1 MSAPVPPRR
10 SSGNLPAEIT
20 SFHGRRHERTE
31 IKRLLSGTRLLTLTG
46 FGGVGKTR
54 LALRTADDLQRA
66 FRDGAWLVELATLT
80 DPALLADTTAKS
92 LGLRTRGQDSA
103 TDALVDHLRSRD
115 LLLVLDNCEH
125 LLEAC
130 ALLTGTLLRA
140 CPGLRVLATSR
151 EPLGCRGESVLPL
164 APLAL
169 PAEGGVAD
177 GSVTGYDAISLFTD
191 RARSADPRFDPAEA
205 DREVIA
211 AICRR
216 LDGIPLA
223 LELAAVRLRGLS
235 LAELLD
241 QLSGHFQLLGAGN
254 RGAPAR
260 QRTLRECIEWSYELC
275 TAAERR
281 LWAQASVFA
290 GDFEI
295 DAVEAVCETGDDA
308 APVLETV
315 LSLVEKSILTR
326 DEHGGRTRYRMLGV
340 IRRYGEEMLREPG
353 EHLAVRRRHRDFYA
367 DLVARAE
374 PEWFGVHQRRWMH
387 RMALEHPN
395 LRAALEFCLRD
406 PGEAEAGLEIAGRL
420 RDVWIALGALGEGA
434 HWFGRLLNA
443 GPVAPRAQ
451 ARALWAAAWL
461 AVMKGDLT
469 TAKPLIAAGERVARD
484 LDEPTRALM
493 TQVSGIYA
501 MFAGDLPRA
510 IARTGQALEV
520 FRATG
525 DRVQEISTLIMA
537 QMAHGYAGETEQA
550 LERYAACLELAE
562 EVGDTWF
569 RSYAIWNAGAIH
581 WQCGRT
587 DEALALLREALRLK
601 RGITD
606 ELGLAMCLETLSW
619 VTADFDPRLA
629 ATIVG
634 VAGARWAKMGD
645 LVATLRWTGP
655 AHTDTEARL
664 RAELGDSEFEQAVR
678 AGGAL
683 DPEEGLDVAAVK
695 DTPAPAPRPA
705 RETDTVL
712 TRRELEV
719 AALVMRGLT
728 NKEIAGKLVIAQRT
742 AETHV
747 EHILTKLGFTS
758 RAQIASW
765 LIEQR
770 PDQAKSSRT

>member
-1 MSAPVPPRR
+1 MSAPVPSRR
-10 SSGNLPAEIT
+10 PSGNLPAEIT
-20 SFHGRRHERTE
+20 SFVGRRHERSE

-54 LALRTADDLQRA
+54 LALRAADDLQRA
-66 FRDGAWLVELATLT
+66 FPDGAWLVELATLT

-92 LGLRTRGQDSA
+92 LGLRTRGQA
-103 TDALVDHLRSRD
+103 TEALVDHLATRD
-115 LLLVLDNCEH
+115 VLLVLDNCEH

-151 EPLGCRGESVLPL
+151 EPLRCHGETVLPI
-164 APLAL
+164 APLKV
-169 PAEGGVAD
+169 PAENGTGDGGA
-177 GSVTGYDAISLFTD
+177 TGYDAISLFTE
-191 RARSADPRFDPAEA
+191 RARSADPGFDLDEGNRA
-205 DREVIA
+205 VVA
-211 AICRR
+211 ALCRR

-235 LAELLD
+235 PAELLD
-241 QLSGHFQLLGAGN
+241 QLPSRFPLAGSGN
-254 RGAPAR
+254 RGAPER
-260 QRTLRECIEWSYELC
+260 QRTLRGCIGWSYELC
-275 TAAERR
+275 TPAERR
-281 LWAQASVFA
+281 LWAQVSVFA
-290 GDFEI
+290 GDFEA
-295 DAVEAVCETGDDA
+295 DAVEAVCVAGDDEA
-308 APVLETV
+308 TALETV

-326 DEHGGRTRYRMLGV
+326 EEHGGRTRYRMLGV
-340 IRRYGEEMLREPG
+340 IRHYGEEMLG
-353 EHLAVRRRHRDFYA
+353 EHGDPVAVRRRHRDFYA
-367 DLVARAE
+367 GLVARAE
-374 PEWFGVHQRRWMH
+374 TEWFGVHQRRWMH

-395 LRAALEFCLRD
+395 LRAALAFCLRD

-420 RDVWIALGALGEGA
+420 RDVWIALGALGEGT
-434 HWFGRLLNA
+434 HWLERLLTA

-451 ARALWAAAWL
+451 ARALWTAAWL
-461 AVMKGDLT
+461 AVVKGDLA
-469 TAKPLIAAGERVARD
+469 TAKPLITAGIRVARD

-493 TQVSGIYA
+493 TQVSGFYS
-501 MFAGDLPRA
+501 MYAGDLPRA
-510 IARTGQALEV
+510 IARTEQALAV

-525 DRVQEISTLIMA
+525 DRVQEISTVIMA
-537 QMAHGYAGETEQA
+537 QMAYGYAGETDQA
-550 LERYAACLELAE
+550 LARYSACLELAE

-581 WQCGRT
+581 WQAGRA

-601 RGITD
+601 REITD
-606 ELGLAMCLETLSW
+606 ELGLAICLETLSW

-634 VAGARWAKMGD
+634 VAGARWARMGD
-645 LVATLRWTGP
+645 SVSTLPRTGP
-655 AHTDTEARL
+655 AHLGTEARL
-664 RAELGDSEFEQAVR
+664 RAELGDGEFERAVR
-678 AGGAL
+678 AGRAL
-683 DPEEGLDVAAVK
+683 DPEEGLDVAAAK
-695 DTPAPAPRPA
+695 QTPAPRAA

-712 TRRELEV
+712 TRREREV
-719 AALVMRGLT
+719 AALVTRGLT

-765 LIEQR
+765 LLGQHA
-770 PDQAKSSRT
+770 DQGRSSRT